1 MRNVTR
7 ITTGL
12 FSLHPYWK
20 RISIPTP
27 LKINKLF
34 DNNNPGLSAT
44 RRTFLTGE
52 KTVKSRPLDTYTWHW
67 KEQRRNITWGKKI
80 PFRLQLLYYPWG
92 RIIITPNAAIHT
104 RAQLN
109 RVPHTSLVLSC
120 FSLNKRAEII
130 KKNLLVPPNQT
141 FFFFFFFP
149 FSKKQKKKK
158 RLGSSSL
165 FDLGAKQ
172 RGCWRKTQEDLQ
184 SLKKEKNTGGERKRS
199 LVFLFHTF
207 KDAKKK
213 VVSRY

>member
-1 MRNVTR
+1 
-7 ITTGL
+7 
-12 FSLHPYWK
+12 
-20 RISIPTP
+20 
-27 LKINKLF
+27 
-34 DNNNPGLSAT
+34 
-44 RRTFLTGE
+44 
-52 KTVKSRPLDTYTWHW
+52 
-67 KEQRRNITWGKKI
+67 
-80 PFRLQLLYYPWG
+80 
-92 RIIITPNAAIHT
+92 
-104 RAQLN
+104 
-109 RVPHTSLVLSC
+109 
-120 FSLNKRAEII
+120 LNKRAEII

-207 KDAKKK
+207 KDAKKSSFTLLNETGPPLYYTEK
-213 VVSRY
+213 LAAKEK